1 MAKYENPEHLNYNGG
16 EYAPYRDSNGNVHIY
31 NRQGNET
38 YASERDNNIRET
50 RESEAR
56 ARQEAEREGKKQK
69 EEEERKRREAQA
81 RRKSSPASSGIGLGG
96 LFMGTAGLTLP
107 FIFNG
112 VLVLVLALLGKIF
125 APVMPLFKLRAN
137 LAWLFLTCWLRVFKV
152 WFTGSTYGQFIKDF
166 RIRWVFPVDMAIAGL
181 FLISTLIKTF
191 SRNDSWYQDNRNLK
205 PLIIFPILHVLHSFI
220 TIGDYNTFGP
230 LMEIADGLF
239 LGMWVLIVEGWIIR
253 LVNKIKYR

>member
-1 MAKYENPEHLNYNGG
+1 
-16 EYAPYRDSNGNVHIY
+16 YAQHRDSAGNLHIY
-31 NRQGNET
+31 NREGKET

-56 ARQEAEREGKKQK
+56 ARQEAERESKKQK
-69 EEEERKRREAQA
+69 EEEARKSREAAA
-81 RRKSSPASSGIGLGG
+81 RRQSSPASSGSGLAG
-96 LFMGTAGLTLP
+96 LFLGTAGLTFP

-125 APVMPLFKLRAN
+125 APVMPLFKLRAE
-137 LAWLFLTCWLRVFKV
+137 LAWLFLTCWLNVFKI
-152 WFTGSTYGQFIKDF
+152 WFTGATYGEFIRDF

-205 PLIIFPILHVLHSFI
+205 PLIIFPILHLLHSFI
-220 TIGDYNTFGP
+220 TIGGYNSQGT
-230 LMEIADGLF
+230 LMEIANGLF